1 MKENKL
7 TFQSQNL
14 IVDYI
19 SFNIPG
25 FMDPASMYKIASY
38 FSEFFGFNSTLGK
51 GNVAKPKEE
60 IIFYDARNSHKF
72 CFKQLEYNPSSKSFW
87 EGTKINFS
95 GKNAAYCYNL
105 IKAQRFDW
113 SIFALNRQ
121 TLSLSRF
128 DLCYYRTNDS
138 TDTTESF
145 DKFLVDSR
153 SQIQNSTN
161 TRHITLKDSP
171 EGKIL
176 KVNRRNNALHY
187 RVYEK
192 DFGIRFELEIKH
204 GQTKSVQDYLF
215 HNQLDQFEH
224 QLTSRY
230 YKYSQRLFPLADSYS
245 YTDWLVDFSRRYSQE
260 KIPSSFLLSS
270 YLQNTIDSQQEEER
284 FFHLLQFLSF
294 VKSLNLNPTKDCQ
307 KHWIKN
313 QLYYILKFPLA
324 DFIDFT
330 GITITKNYQRKK
342 LLKYFKDLQKLDPIV
357 KEFSDGAFRS
367 YVSFPYVDSNN
378 PFSNSW
384 VIEVFIVEELFNFS
398 YPFVFPK
405 SFLCGEHKNDFRLK
419 LLLIQSLSV
428 KDQQKNLDI
437 QEFFE
442 RVPVSN
448 SRMVKMKEKLI
459 QLLQELVEK
468 KSLRPEIQILS
479 KSGKKKHV
487 QIKKLTSSSIT
498 RRIKYLKFNEII
510 HNHK

>member
-1 MKENKL
+1 MTQNELSFESEKL
-7 TFQSQNL
+7 V
-14 IVDYI
+14 VDYI
-19 SFNIPG
+19 SFNLEG
-25 FMDPASMYKIASY
+25 LMDPASMDKIASY
-38 FSEFFGFNSTLGK
+38 LSKLFGFNSTLRKENG
-51 GNVAKPKEE
+51 AKPKEE
-60 IIFYDARNSHKF
+60 IIFYDVKNSHKV

-95 GKNAAYCYNL
+95 GKNAAYFYNL

-113 SIFALNRQ
+113 SIFEFNHQ

-128 DLCYYRTNDS
+128 DLYYYRTNDS
-138 TDTTESF
+138 IDTSESF

-153 SQIQNSTN
+153 SQIKNSTN

-192 DFGIRFELEIKH
+192 EFGIRFELEIKH

-215 HNQLDQFEH
+215 NNQLDHFEH
-224 QLTSRY
+224 QLTNRY
-230 YKYSQRLFPLADSYS
+230 YKYSQRLFPLNDSYS

-270 YLQNTIDSQQEEER
+270 YLQNTIDYQHEEER

-294 VKSLNLNPTKDCQ
+294 VKSINLNPTKDCQ

-313 QLYYILKFPLA
+313 QLYYIIKFTLA

-342 LLKYFKDLQKLDPIV
+342 LLKYFKDLQKIDPIV

-378 PFSNSW
+378 TFRNSW
-384 VIEVFIVEELFNFS
+384 VIEVFVVEELFNFS
-398 YPFVFPK
+398 YPFVFSK
-405 SFLCGEHKNDFRLK
+405 SFLCGGHKNDLRLK

-428 KDQQKNLDI
+428 KDQQKKLDI
-437 QEFFE
+437 QELFE
-442 RVPVSN
+442 RVSVSN
-448 SRMVKMKEKLI
+448 SRMVRVKEKLI
-459 QLLQELVEK
+459 QLLQELVEN
-468 KSLRPEIQILS
+468 KSLRPEIQIIS
-479 KSGKKKHV
+479 KGGKKKHV
-487 QIKKLTSSSIT
+487 QLKNLTSSIIT

>member
-1 MKENKL
+1 MHQNNLSFESENL
-7 TFQSQNL
+7 V
-14 IVDYI
+14 VDYI
-19 SFNIPG
+19 SFNISG
-25 FMDPASMYKIASY
+25 FMDPASIHKIASY
-38 FSEFFGFNSTLGK
+38 LSKSFGFNSTLGE
-51 GNVAKPKEE
+51 GSIDKPKEE
-60 IIFYDARNSHKF
+60 TIFYNAKNSHKV

-105 IKAQRFDW
+105 IKEQRFDW
-113 SIFALNRQ
+113 SIFELNHH

-128 DLCYYRTNDS
+128 DLCYYRTNDF
-138 TDTTESF
+138 TETTELF

-153 SQIQNSTN
+153 SQIKNSTN

-215 HNQLDQFEH
+215 SNHVDQFEH
-224 QLTSRY
+224 QLTVKY

-245 YTDWLVDFSRRYSQE
+245 YTDWLVDFSRRYPQE

-270 YLQNTIDSQQEEER
+270 YLQNTIDYQEDEEG

-294 VKSLNLNPTKDCQ
+294 VKSLNLNPTKNCQ

-313 QLYYILKFPLA
+313 QLYYILKFTLA
-324 DFIDFT
+324 DFLDFT

-357 KEFSDGAFRS
+357 REFSDGSFRS
-367 YVSFPYVDSNN
+367 YVSFPYVDSHN

-398 YPFVFPK
+398 YPFIFPE
-405 SFLCGEHKNDFRLK
+405 SFLRGKYKNDFRLK

-428 KDQQKNLDI
+428 KDQEKKLDI
-437 QEFFE
+437 QELFQ
-442 RVPVSN
+442 RVPTSN
-448 SRMVKMKEKLI
+448 SRMVQMKENLI

-468 KSLRPEIQILS
+468 KSLGPEIQIIS
-479 KSGKKKHV
+479 KSGKKKHM
-487 QIKKLTSSSIT
+487 QIKNLTSSSIT
-498 RRIKYLKFNEII
+498 RRIEYLKFNEII
-510 HNHK
+510 NRGI